1 MWHRVKM
8 VLQDTTLPSGGVDST
23 ALTAKVHGEQVR
35 LLYASLPL
43 SLLINVVNA
52 SLLAFILWGAI
63 DTTRLLNWLVSI
75 QLVTLGR
82 GLLLLGYRRMAS
94 DVTRPKV
101 WIRGFR
107 IGVVAVGL
115 CWGVA
120 GWWLFIPDD
129 VARQAF
135 LALVLAGMSAG
146 ALSAMSADRPSVL
159 AFMLLSLLPLLVQLM
174 VAQASIQLVMS
185 VMVLLFLASLISN
198 ALRIHHTIVENLCL
212 RMEAEPRER
221 MLRQQEE
228 RYRALI
234 DTLQEGFQILSHDW
248 RRLYINDAAARQ
260 LRRSR
265 QVLLGE
271 LPEQWKKSAFFA
283 LLEQCMEQRQP
294 LHVEQ
299 KITLHDGSQGWF
311 ELSIQPVEEG
321 ISVLSIDIT
330 ARKEAEEEINRLAF
344 HDSLTRLPNR
354 RLLFD
359 RLQQALRSSVHGQRP
374 GALLFIDL
382 DDFKTINDTLGHG
395 VGDLLLREVAN
406 RLAHCVRQA
415 DTVARQGGDE
425 FVVLLEALGPTDEE
439 AIAQAERVA
448 EKIRESL
455 LQPYQLAGHHGR
467 HCTASIGIALFMD
480 AQASADQ
487 LFKQADIAMYQ
498 AKQAGRNAIRFF
510 DPQMQASIE
519 QRSRLETELRQ
530 AVQQRQ
536 FVLHYQVQVDHDG
549 QPLGAEI
556 LLRWHHP
563 ERGLIAPAEFIPL
576 AEETGL
582 IIPIGEWLLEEA
594 CWQLKKWEREPD
606 RAQLHLAI
614 NVSARQ
620 FRQPDFVERVVGMLQ
635 QTGIDPRKLKL
646 ELTESLVLDNV
657 AEAIATMQ
665 RLKESGV
672 QFSMDDF
679 GTGYSSLAYL
689 KKLPLDQLKIDQSFV
704 SEIDTDPDDA
714 TIVQTIVAMAKNL
727 DMEVI
732 AEGVESELQRNFLI
746 ECGCLNFQGYLFGK
760 PLPLAEFELLL
771 QELAGRRKQV
781 TPIRIGA
788 GAQ

>member
-1 MWHRVKM
+1 MPTPVVDPKA
-8 VLQDTTLPSGGVDST
+8 LATT
-23 ALTAKVHGEQVR
+23 VHDEQAR

-43 SLLINVVNA
+43 SLLINVINA
-52 SLLAFILWGAI
+52 ALLAFILWGAV
-63 DTTRLLNWLVSI
+63 DKTRLLSWLVMVH
-75 QLVTLGR
+75 LVTLGR
-82 GLLLLGYRRMAS
+82 GLLLLGYRRMAAGQ
-94 DVTRPKV
+94 VRPKA
-101 WIRGFR
+101 WIQGFR
-107 IGVVAVGL
+107 LGVVAIGL
-115 CWGVA
+115 CWGAA
-120 GWWLFIPDD
+120 GWWLFVPDD
-129 VARQAF
+129 VTRQIF

-159 AFMLLSLLPLLVQLM
+159 AFMLLSLLPILVQLLA
-174 VAQASIQLVMS
+174 AQASIHFVMS
-185 VMVLLFLASLISN
+185 VMVVLFLASLISN
-198 ALRIHHTIVENLCL
+198 ALRIHHTIAENLNL
-212 RMEAEPRER
+212 RLAAEPRER

-228 RYRALI
+228 RYRTLI
-234 DTLQEGFQILSHDW
+234 DTLQEGFQIISHDW
-248 RRLYINDAAARQ
+248 RRLYINDAAAQQ
-260 LRRSR
+260 LRQSR
-265 QVLLGE
+265 QALLGE
-271 LPEQWKKSAFFA
+271 MPEQLKENAFFA
-283 LLEQCMEQRQP
+283 ALKQCMEQRDS

-299 KITLHDGSQGWF
+299 KITLRDGSQGWF

-330 ARKEAEEEINRLAF
+330 ARKEAEDEINRLAF
-344 HDSLTRLPNR
+344 YDSLTRLPNR

-359 RLQQALRSSVHGQRP
+359 RLQQALRACLHSQRP

-395 VGDLLLREVAN
+395 LGDLLLREVAN

-425 FVVLLEALGPTDEE
+425 FVVLLEGLGPTAEE
-439 AIAQAERVA
+439 AVAQAEHLA
-448 EKIRESL
+448 EKILMSL
-455 LQPYQLAGHHGR
+455 GQPYQLAGHHAH
-467 HCTASIGIALFMD
+467 HCTASIGIALFTEGR
-480 AQASADQ
+480 AKADQ

-498 AKQAGRNAIRFF
+498 AKQAGRNTIRFF

-536 FVLHYQVQVDHDG
+536 FVLHYQVQVDHDN

-563 ERGLIAPAEFIPL
+563 ERDLIAPAEFIPL

-582 IIPIGEWLLEEA
+582 IIPIGQWVLEEA
-594 CWQLKKWEREPD
+594 CWQLKKWEREPG
-606 RAQLHLAI
+606 RAHLHLAI

-620 FRQPDFVERVVGMLQ
+620 FRQPDFIERVVGVLQ

-657 AEAIATMQ
+657 TEAIATMQ

-689 KKLPLDQLKIDQSFV
+689 KKLPLDQLKIDRSFV
-704 SEIDTDPDDA
+704 SEIATDPDDA

-732 AEGVESELQRNFLI
+732 AEGVENAQQRNFLI
-746 ECGCLNFQGYLFGK
+746 ECGCLSFQGYLFGK

-771 QELAGRRKQV
+771 ERPAGRGKEV
-781 TPIRIGA
+781 TPIRMAIG
-788 GAQ
+788 GP